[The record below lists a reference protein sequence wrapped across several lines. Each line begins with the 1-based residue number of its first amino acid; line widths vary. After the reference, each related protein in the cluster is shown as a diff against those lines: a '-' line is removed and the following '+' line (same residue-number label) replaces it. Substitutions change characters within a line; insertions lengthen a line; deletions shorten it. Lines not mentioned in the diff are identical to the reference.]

1 MFNLNIN
8 KYKVECN
15 FSINKALNSTRKVK
29 LKDLFKECGEITS
42 NRETFLVVNKS
53 EKVFITP
60 TGVLIEGINF
70 KRIIEYFNSILK
82 ILAVDNPYE
91 QDILEVS
98 SVYILE
104 KGNEVIG
111 IDFQEEIIR
120 KIFNIV
126 SEEKRVILSLE
137 FLSLLKENIIVDN
150 KFNISNKGLVVNVS
164 LNIDKG
170 LYIEDTASIID
181 NYVKD
186 TLEKEINYKLGVEVN
201 E

>member
-1 MFNLNIN
+1 M
-8 KYKVECN
+8 
-15 FSINKALNSTRKVK
+15 
-29 LKDLFKECGEITS
+29 
-42 NRETFLVVNKS
+42 
-53 EKVFITP
+53 
-60 TGVLIEGINF
+60 
-70 KRIIEYFNSILK
+70 
-82 ILAVDNPYE
+82 
-91 QDILEVS
+91 
-98 SVYILE
+98 YILE

>member
-1 MFNLNIN
+1 MDILLCYANFNTI
-8 KYKVECN
+8 
-15 FSINKALNSTRKVK
+15 
-29 LKDLFKECGEITS
+29 LKQSL
-42 NRETFLVVNKS
+42 VNKS